1 MTPQSDNENRDFN
14 KMKKLSIIAIILAS
28 LAIAGEAFIFATR
41 KEKNEEEA
49 IHARAIK
56 ADYRV
61 YAPSIP
67 DTLYFCGERVPLN
80 LWYVREGLD
89 RELVSNMYYQSS
101 TLFAIKRAARVFP
114 TIERILK
121 EEGVPQDMKYLCVI
135 ESNLQNATSPAGA
148 QGYWQFMKA
157 TGVKYGLEIG
167 DEIDMRNNL
176 EESTHAAC
184 RYLKYLKR
192 RLGNWTNAAAAYNCG
207 EGGLEKRLS
216 NQQQKSYYDLLLNKE
231 TQRYVYRILAL
242 KLIMQHPQDY
252 GYTVRRCDT
261 YPELPYTEVELSGK
275 DVNLVQFAVDNGT
288 SYKMLRTMNPW
299 ITTDNL
305 KNKADKTYKVRI
317 PTKKG
322 TEYTTITKGKHDT
335 AVIECI

>member
-1 MTPQSDNENRDFN
+1 
-14 KMKKLSIIAIILAS
+14 MKKLSIVAIILAS

-41 KEKNEEEA
+41 KEKNNDELHTKA
-49 IHARAIK
+49 IR

-61 YAPSIP
+61 YAPPLP
-67 DTLYFCGERVPLN
+67 DTLYFAGERVPLN
-80 LWYVREGLD
+80 LYYVRESLD

-101 TLFAIKRAARVFP
+101 TLFNIKRAARMFP

-121 EEGVPQDMKYLCVI
+121 EEGVPEDFKYLCVI

-157 TGVKYGLEIG
+157 TGQKYGLEIS
-167 DEIDMRNNL
+167 DEIDMRNDL
-176 EESTHAAC
+176 EASTHAAC
-184 RYLKYLKR
+184 KFLKYLKS
-192 RLGNWTNAAAAYNCG
+192 RLGSWTNAAAAYNCG
-207 EGGLEKRLS
+207 ENGLEKRLG
-216 NQQQKSYYDLLLNKE
+216 NQQQSNYYELLLNRE

-252 GYTVRRCDT
+252 GYYVRRCDT
-261 YPELPYTEVELSGK
+261 YPELPYEEVTLSGK
-275 DVNLVQFAVDNGT
+275 NVDLVQFAIQNGT
-288 SYKMLRTMNPW
+288 TYKMLRTMNPW

-305 KNKADKTYKVRI
+305 KNKANKTYTVRI

-322 TEYTTITKGKHDT
+322 TEYNTIVKGKHDT
-335 AVIECI
+335 TVIDGL